1 MPIELL
7 PCSLPSIS
15 VSESERVVAA
25 AEAWGTVADSSESND
40 HSNAN
45 TDAGRMPES
54 VSESERVEAA
64 AEAWGAVDGPATGDG
79 VRGGATG
86 DGVRGGRVPDRDRCP
101 LVVEHVAWSVGAP

>member
-15 VSESERVVAA
+15 VSESE
-25 AEAWGTVADSSESND
+25 SD

-45 TDAGRMPES
+45 TDVGRMPES

-79 VRGGATG
+79 VRGG
-86 DGVRGGRVPDRDRCP
+86 GRVPDRVRRP
-101 LVVEHVAWSVGAP
+101 VVGRA